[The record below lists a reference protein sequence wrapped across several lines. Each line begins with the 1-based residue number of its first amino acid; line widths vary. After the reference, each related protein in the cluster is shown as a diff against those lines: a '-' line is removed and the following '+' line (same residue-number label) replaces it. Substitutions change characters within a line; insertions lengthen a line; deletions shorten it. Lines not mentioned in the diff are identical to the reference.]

1 MGKDTVKDLM
11 VPIEEYG
18 TVSEDATLYEAVLA
32 LEEAQKRP
40 SFREYKHRAVLV
52 CNASGKVVGKV
63 SQLDV
68 LRALEPKFK
77 KLGDVGLLGRFGLG
91 PDVVRIITK
100 ELSLLENPLDDLCR
114 KAARI
119 RVKDMMHSPTQGEI
133 VEETANLNEAIRQ
146 LVLGPHQ
153 SLLVKRG
160 EAIVGILRLTDVYV
174 EISQRIKACEL

>member
-1 MGKDTVKDLM
+1 MGKDMVKDLM
-11 VPIEEYG
+11 VPIEEYA
-18 TVSEDATLYEAVLA
+18 TVSEEATLYEAVLA
-32 LEEAQKRP
+32 LEEAQKRTGC
-40 SFREYKHRAVLV
+40 REHKHRAVLV
-52 CNASGKVVGKV
+52 RNAGGHVVGKV

-77 KLGDVGLLGRFGLG
+77 KLGNVGLLGRFGLG

-100 ELSLLENPLDDLCR
+100 ELSLLENPLEDLCK

-119 RVKDMMHSPTQGEI
+119 RVKDMMHSPSEGEF
-133 VEETANLNEAIRQ
+133 VEETASLNEAIRQ

-153 SLLVKRG
+153 SLLVTRG
-160 EAIVGILRLTDVYV
+160 QAIVGVLRLTDVYV